1 MGRDK
6 YILVESNEPGCKG
19 CALMDMCDQI
29 ADNFDNDEYMI
40 CAEEEDFAEFE
51 NPIYKEIGTNGK
63 AEAGQDAV
71 H

>member
-1 MGRDK
+1 MGRDH
-6 YILVESNEPGCKG
+6 YILVEGEGAGCDG
-19 CALMDMCDQI
+19 CALIDMCDQI

-51 NPIYKEIGTNGK
+51 NPIYKEITDNGK
-63 AEAGQDAV
+63 QESGQDAV